1 MDLTEVDSKNP
12 KGSLVSKARLRCYI
26 RPNLVSPS
34 SSCRVYLWGS
44 WVGEGSVGDPDLV
57 ESLHDFLIDDE
68 DDGNVH
74 THAAQARNGAF
85 VEPVG
90 NQMQE
95 SVTTLIVLA

>member
-1 MDLTEVDSKNP
+1 MGE
-12 KGSLVSKARLRCYI
+12 
-26 RPNLVSPS
+26 S
-34 SSCRVYLWGS
+34 SVR
-44 WVGEGSVGDPDLV
+44 DPDLV

-90 NQMQE
+90 NQGQE
-95 SVTTLIVLA
+95 SVTTLELWHNVHVLCTRNVCRQ